1 MFLAT
6 CDTCGRRELRGTRSI
21 EALMNTDHGVELHF
35 TCRGCGARG
44 VIGGA
49 TRSAD
54 VVRLPAVPGPGYART
69 AVA

>member
-1 MFLAT
+1 
-6 CDTCGRRELRGTRSI
+6 
-21 EALMNTDHGVELHF
+21 MNTDHGVELHF

-54 VVRLPAVPGPGYART
+54 VVPLPAVPGPGYART